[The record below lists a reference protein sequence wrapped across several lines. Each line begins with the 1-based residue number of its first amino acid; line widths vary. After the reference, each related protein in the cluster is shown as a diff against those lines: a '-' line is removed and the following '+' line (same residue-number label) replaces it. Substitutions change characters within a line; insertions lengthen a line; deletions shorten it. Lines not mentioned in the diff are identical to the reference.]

1 MTVDSRPKSDSDT
14 CHENLLVPSA
24 AEIGKSS
31 SCIYQVEKLPQLL
44 FPFTRYDLKA
54 SEEEMLKFGFRWRI
68 QQDLF
73 SCCLLHVLLESQSSC
88 H

>member
-1 MTVDSRPKSDSDT
+1 MFMTVDTRPKSDSDT

-44 FPFTRYDLKA
+44 FPLARHDLKA
-54 SEEEMLKFGFRWRI
+54 SEEEMLKFGFRMAHTVRP
-68 QQDLF
+68 
-73 SCCLLHVLLESQSSC
+73 VLMLSSARVA
-88 H
+88 